1 MGSLP
6 LSHLFFNMGE
16 PTVISIIMYIII
28 ILYVPDRPK
37 DIHQVRVPVKNE
49 KTSSG
54 LSLELY
60 PILHPHE
67 ILSYLWNDV
76 GIEVSEAEI
85 AEYWRHC
92 HRHGQPWV
100 ITSPATEKHI
110 PIGLHGDA
118 ARLWSQEKFEK
129 VIAIHLNICHFRP
142 RSVRFSRWC
151 VFSCPAHKVFKNRT
165 LNAVWNCIVWSL
177 EAAFQGL
184 HPTARPGG
192 KPLQGREQR
201 CAGQPLS
208 RSGAKWA
215 LTELR
220 GDWEWHVTC
229 WRPTASWQSNKICFR
244 CPAEAKSNQVG
255 NLYWNHGDDCTWESE
270 EFGLNGFISR
280 RLRDNNLC
288 A

>member
-1 MGSLP
+1 
-6 LSHLFFNMGE
+6 
-16 PTVISIIMYIII
+16 MYIII

-60 PILHPHE
+60 SILHPHE

-165 LNAVWNCIVWSL
+165 LNAVWKRIVWSL

-288 A
+288 AWAD